1 MNGILPRRIR
11 LRSLP
16 KRLDLPAIILNLV
29 LLPSVGIVVR
39 KATRSLPVL
48 SLPTPRPSRRTSR
61 LSLMHVA
68 FPVLVTGL
76 ALRLPRMAPRSF
88 STPKDITFTQLP
100 RRNELRR
107 RIPPPRIPPPRTP
120 RPSSL
125 PLSSLLLVPLLPSWK
140 RPLLLVAPSES
151 PSTLAAHLTSL
162 RDTLLN
168 DLKEE

>member
-1 MNGILPRRIR
+1 M
-11 LRSLP
+11 
-16 KRLDLPAIILNLV
+16 
-29 LLPSVGIVVR
+29 R

-48 SLPTPRPSRRTSR
+48 SLPIPRPSRRTSR

-88 STPKDITFTQLP
+88 STLKDITFTQLP

-107 RIPPPRIPPPRTP
+107 RIPPRRIPPPRTP

-125 PLSSLLLVPLLPSWK
+125 PLSSPLSVPLSPSWM
-140 RPLLLVAPSES
+140 RPLLLVARLLLSHPLLWPLTLPRCVTRYSMTS
-151 PSTLAAHLTSL
+151 RKSDFVHVAPCTRSVGCTSFSTYSSCTSS
-162 RDTLLN
+162 
-168 DLKEE
+168 